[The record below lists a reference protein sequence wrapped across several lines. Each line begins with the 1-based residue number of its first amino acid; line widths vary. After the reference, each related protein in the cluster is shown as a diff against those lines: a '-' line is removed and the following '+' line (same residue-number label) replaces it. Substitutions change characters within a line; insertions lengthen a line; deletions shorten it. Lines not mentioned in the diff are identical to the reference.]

1 MQRPITPCKHG
12 VIGII
17 DWPYWR
23 PDYQWT
29 RVENV
34 WQEGI
39 EIAPLGVYQ
48 LNIQQRTFDKIATVL
63 A

>member
-1 MQRPITPCKHG
+1 MYTVHG

-17 DWPYWR
+17 DWR

-34 WQEGI
+34 WQDGI

-48 LNIQQRTFDKIATVL
+48 LNIQQRTFDKIETVL